1 MLKYMLYPF
10 YSLKLPNLGT
20 FLLSIFYLRA
30 NTTNIFNWE
39 ATFFFMWSFKDEP
52 LKYSCYL
59 SPSSVNNLVL
69 SQEQFIFVCCE
80 VFNPTEGNGKECEL
94 SQASCRGHRWNLKSR
109 SQLGAPEAG
118 KLRGSW
124 KIS

>member
-1 MLKYMLYPF
+1 MLHPF

-20 FLLSIFYLRA
+20 FLLNIFYLRA
-30 NTTNIFNWE
+30 NTKHFQLGGNL
-39 ATFFFMWSFKDEP
+39 FFMWSFKDEP

-69 SQEQFIFVCCE
+69 SQEQFIFVCYE

-118 KLRGSW
+118 KLRGS
-124 KIS
+124 